1 METSFLVGILN
12 NITLLLALGFLYSV
26 CARRWDTNSATGKVV
41 AGILFGAFAFLGMLF
56 PLQYSP
62 GITFD
67 GRTILLGIIGLFGGW
82 LAAAVAVLMTG
93 ALRLWQGGVGQWAG
107 MATILSS
114 AVIGVGFRFLRD
126 KTAAGNGLVFLYG
139 FGFVVHLGMLACMLI
154 LPDSVQW
161 QVLSD
166 ISLPVLLIYP
176 VATMMYG
183 SLLNELEERNR
194 ATDKLRES
202 EIKYRQLFEMVSDAL
217 FLIDNESGRILD
229 VNVAAVSLYGYSREE
244 LLSMRNTDLSAEP
257 AKTRKETE
265 EAVPAKVIAIPV
277 RYHRKKD
284 GTVFPV
290 EITAAAILWNGR
302 PSHIPAIRDIT
313 ERLQAEGPLRESE
326 ARIRAITDSA
336 KDAIV
341 MMNPAGQIS
350 YWNPAAEVIFGYTK
364 EEAIGQRLHMLLAP
378 QRYHDEHETQFQ
390 AFLQTGRGAAVGAT
404 REIEARHRDGHEI
417 AIELSLSSIEL
428 HDGWHSIGIIRD
440 ITEKIERRE
449 KIEYLSFHDQLTGLY
464 NRRYYEEELRR
475 LSTTRNLP
483 ITLVMA
489 DVNGLKLTNDA
500 FGHAAGDELLRK
512 LARVLKSVC
521 RSDDI
526 VARIGGD
533 EFVLLLPMTDSEETE
548 KIVQRIT
555 EAISNET
562 SDTIMLS
569 VSFGWATKED
579 PDTEMAAVFKM
590 AEDDMYRHKLSESDS
605 MRNKT
610 IHIIVKTL
618 NEKNEREEKHSA
630 RVSELCKSIGMALE
644 LKTDD
649 INELKTAGLL
659 HDIGKIGIS
668 EKILNKTGSLTEDE
682 WREMKRHSEIGYRI
696 LSAVPD
702 FSHLAKFIL
711 EHHERWDGS
720 GYPKNL
726 QGQEIC
732 MEARILAVADAY
744 DAMTDDRT
752 YRKRVSPSES
762 ADEIR
767 RQAGSQFD
775 PMVARVFIEKVLG
788 EAWNK

>member
-1 METSFLVGILN
+1 METSFLVGMLN

-26 CARRWDTNSATGKVV
+26 CARRWDINTATGKVV
-41 AGILFGAFAFLGMLF
+41 AGFLFGAFAILGMLF
-56 PLQYSP
+56 PLQYRP
-62 GITFD
+62 GLIFD
-67 GRTILLGIIGLFGGW
+67 GRSILLSIIGLFGGW
-82 LAAAVAVLMTG
+82 QAATITVLMTG
-93 ALRLWQGGVGQWAG
+93 ALRFWQGGVGQWAALAG
-107 MATILSS
+107 ILSS

-126 KTAAGNGLVFLYG
+126 KTAAGNGLGFLFG

-154 LPDSVQW
+154 LPDFIRW

-166 ISLPVLLIYP
+166 ISIPVLLIYP

-202 EIKYRQLFEMVSDAL
+202 EMKYRQLFEMVSDAL
-217 FLIDNESGRILD
+217 FLIDNETGRILD
-229 VNVAAVSLYGYSREE
+229 VNVAAVTLYGYSRDE
-244 LLSMRNTDLSAEP
+244 LLNMRNTDLSAEP
-257 AKTRKETE
+257 AKTRKQTE
-265 EAVPAKVIAIPV
+265 EAAPAKVISIPV

-290 EITAAAILWNGR
+290 EITAAALLWNGR

-313 ERLQAEGPLRESE
+313 ERLQAEGQLRESE

-336 KDAIV
+336 KDAIL
-341 MMNPAGQIS
+341 MMNPEGKIS
-350 YWNPAAEVIFGYTK
+350 YWNPAAEEIFGYTK
-364 EEAIGQRLHMLLAP
+364 DEAMGQRLHVLLAP
-378 QRYHDEHETQFQ
+378 QRYHEDFHAQFSD
-390 AFLQTGRGAAVGAT
+390 FLQTGRGEAVGST
-404 REIEARHRDGHEI
+404 REIGARHKDGHEI

-428 HDGWHSIGIIRD
+428 RDGWHSIGIIRD
-440 ITEKIERRE
+440 ITEKLERRE

-475 LSTTRNLP
+475 LSTPRNLP

-512 LARVLKSVC
+512 LARVLRSVC
-521 RSDDI
+521 RADDI

-533 EFVLLLPMTDSEETE
+533 EFVLLLPMTDSIETE
-548 KIVQRIT
+548 KIVQRIK
-555 EAISNET
+555 EAISKEEC
-562 SDTIMLS
+562 DTIMLS
-569 VSFGWATKED
+569 VSFGWATKDD
-579 PDTEMAAVFKM
+579 PATGMADVFKM
-590 AEDDMYRHKLSESDS
+590 AEDYMYRHKLSESDS
-605 MRNKT
+605 MRNNT

-630 RVSELCKSIGMALE
+630 RVSELCKSIGTAME
-644 LKTDD
+644 LNTDD

-668 EKILNKTGSLTEDE
+668 EKISNKEGSLNEDE

-696 LSAVPD
+696 LSGVPD

-711 EHHERWDGS
+711 EHHERWDGK
-720 GYPKNL
+720 GYPKKL
-726 QGQEIC
+726 SGREIC
-732 MEARILAVADAY
+732 LEARILAVADAY

-752 YRKRVSPSES
+752 YRKRVSPAE
-762 ADEIR
+762 ATAEIR

-775 PMVARVFIEKVLG
+775 PTVVRIFIEKVLG
-788 EAWNK
+788 QAWNE

>member
-12 NITLLLALGFLYSV
+12 NVSLLLALGFLYSV
-26 CARRWDTNSATGKVV
+26 CACHWDTNSSTGKLVS
-41 AGILFGAFAFLGMLF
+41 GFLFGAFAILGMLF

-62 GITFD
+62 GIAFD

-82 LAAAVAVLMTG
+82 QAAAVAVLMTG

-107 MATILSS
+107 VATILSA
-114 AVIGVGFRFLRD
+114 AVLGAGFHVLRD
-126 KTAAGNGLVFLYG
+126 KNSVGNGLVFVYG
-139 FGFVVHLGMLACMLI
+139 FGLIVHVAMLACMLI
-154 LPDSVQW
+154 LPDPVRW

-166 ISLPVLLIYP
+166 ISLPVLLVYP
-176 VATMMYG
+176 VAMMMYG
-183 SLLNELEERNR
+183 SLINELDDRNR
-194 ATDKLRES
+194 TTERLRES
-202 EIKYRQLFEMVSDAL
+202 ETKYRQLFEMESDAL

-229 VNVAAVSLYGYSREE
+229 VNVAAVALYGYSRDE
-244 LLSMRNTDLSAEP
+244 LLGMRNIDLSAEP
-257 AKTRKETE
+257 AQTRKAME
-265 EAVPAKVIAIPV
+265 EALPAQVIAIPV

-290 EITAAAILWNGR
+290 EINAAALLWNGR
-302 PSHIPAIRDIT
+302 PAHIPAIRDIT
-313 ERLQAEGPLRESE
+313 ARLQAEGQLRESE
-326 ARIRAITDSA
+326 ARICAITDSA
-336 KDAIV
+336 KDAIL
-341 MMNPAGQIS
+341 MMNPAGRIS
-350 YWNPAAEVIFGYTK
+350 YWNPAAEEIFGYTK
-364 EEAIGQRLHMLLAP
+364 EEAMGESLHVLLAP
-378 QRYHDEHETQFQ
+378 QRYHDEHQTKFSD
-390 AFLQTGRGAAVGAT
+390 FLRTGRGEGVGAT
-404 REIEARHRDGHEI
+404 SEMAARHKDGHEI
-417 AIELSLSSIEL
+417 AIELSLSSIQL

-440 ITEKIERRE
+440 ITKKLERRE

-500 FGHAAGDELLRK
+500 FGHAAGDELLKK
-512 LARVLKSVC
+512 LAGVLRSVC
-521 RSDDI
+521 RADDI

-533 EFVLLLPMTDSEETE
+533 EFVLLLPMTDSNETE
-548 KIVQRIT
+548 KIVQRIM
-555 EAISNET
+555 EAISKEE

-569 VSFGWATKED
+569 VSFGWATKDD
-579 PDTEMAAVFKM
+579 PVTGMADVFKM
-590 AEDDMYRHKLSESDS
+590 AEDYMYRHKLSESDS
-605 MRNKT
+605 MRNNT

-618 NEKNEREEKHSA
+618 NEKNEREERHSA
-630 RVSELCKSIGMALE
+630 RVSELCKSIGIALE
-644 LKTDD
+644 LITDD

-668 EKILNKTGSLTEDE
+668 EKVLNKVGSLTEDE

-711 EHHERWDGS
+711 EHHERWDGK

-726 QGQEIC
+726 NGQEIC

-744 DAMTDDRT
+744 DAMTDERP
-752 YRKRVSPSES
+752 YRQPVAPSGA

-767 RQAGSQFD
+767 RQAGGQFD

-788 EAWNK
+788 EAWNN